1 MKEKSMDDHEILRM
15 LGEALSPA
23 GLGTDEEPP
32 AHVMEAAFAAG
43 DWVRV
48 DYELAELV
56 ADSADNLATAG
67 VRAVPTD
74 LRQLT
79 YSLRDLTIE
88 CELGAGALVGQ
99 VVPASGL
106 RLDLIRP
113 DGQSRPLEVDAEG
126 RFLLQLPPTGPVGI
140 RCTRPGRQA
149 VLTPWLLA

>member
-1 MKEKSMDDHEILRM
+1 MDDHEILTL

-23 GLGTDEEPP
+23 GLETGDEPP
-32 AHVMEAAFAAG
+32 AHVIEAAFAAG
-43 DWVRV
+43 DWARI

-56 ADSADNLATAG
+56 ADSADSLATTG
-67 VRAVPTD
+67 VRAASAD

-88 CELGAGALVGQ
+88 CELGAAALLGQ

-106 RLDLIRP
+106 RLELIRP
-113 DGQSRPLEVDAEG
+113 DGRSRPLEVDAEG
-126 RFLLQLPPTGPVGI
+126 RFLLQPPPSGPVGI
-140 RCTRPGRQA
+140 RCTRPGRQV